1 MIDFLIS
8 RLLSAVLVIAGVVC
22 LVFLLIHLIP
32 GDPVDVMLG
41 ESARPADREALRHAM
56 GLDQSVLSQLT
67 RYLTGLLQLDLGDSL
82 YAKQPVVGLLA
93 ERIPA
98 TLQLAFAALLCAFA
112 IALPLGIVAAVK
124 RGTIWDLGA
133 MSFSTLGI
141 SIPNF
146 LLGPMLILLFS
157 LWLGWTPVSG
167 RESSAS
173 LVLPAITLG
182 TGFAAILARM
192 IRSSLLE
199 VMGEDYV
206 RTARAK
212 GLDEP
217 HVLWRH
223 AMRNAWLPV
232 VTLIGLQLGA
242 LLGGAVV
249 TEVVFDWPGIGSLMI
264 DSIQRR
270 DYPVVQGCVLF
281 VSLTYVLVNTVTD
294 IAYGLV
300 DPRIRYGGKS

>member
-1 MIDFLIS
+1 MINFLLS
-8 RLLSAVLVIAGVVC
+8 RLFSALLVIVGVVC

-41 ESARPADREALRHAM
+41 ESARPADREALRSSL
-56 GLDQSVLSQLT
+56 GLDQPMGVQLADYLGGVL
-67 RYLTGLLQLDLGDSL
+67 RLDLGTSL
-82 YAKQPVVGLLA
+82 HSDQPVSQLMA
-93 ERIPA
+93 KRIPA
-98 TLQLAFAALLCAFA
+98 TLQLALAALLCALLL
-112 IALPLGIVAAVK
+112 ALPLGMLAAVR
-124 RGTIWDLGA
+124 RGSAWDWGA
-133 MSFSTLGI
+133 MGFSTLGV
-141 SIPNF
+141 SLPNF
-146 LLGPMLILLFS
+146 WLGPLLILCFS

-173 LVLPAITLG
+173 LILPALTLG

-199 VMGEDYV
+199 VLGEDFV

-212 GLDEP
+212 GLAQGQ
-217 HVLWRH
+217 VLWRH

-232 VTLIGLQLGA
+232 LTLIGMQLGG

-249 TEVVFDWPGIGSLMI
+249 TEVVFDWPGIGTLMI
-264 DSIQRR
+264 DAIQRR

-281 VSLTYVLVNTVTD
+281 VSLTYVLVNTLTD
-294 IAYGLV
+294 MLYGVV
-300 DPRIRYGGKS
+300 DPRIRQGRAA

>member
-1 MIDFLIS
+1 MARFLFA
-8 RLLSAVLVIAGVVC
+8 RLFSALLVILGVVC

-41 ESARPADREALRHAM
+41 ESARPADRAALRVDL
-56 GLDQSVLSQLT
+56 GLDQPMGRQLADYLS
-67 RYLTGLLQLDLGDSL
+67 GVAQLDLGDSL
-82 YAKQPVVGLLA
+82 HSGLPVVQLLA
-93 ERIPA
+93 ERLPA
-98 TLQLAFAALLCAFA
+98 TLQLAIAALVCALLL
-112 IALPLGIVAAVK
+112 ALPLGILAAVK
-124 RGTIWDLGA
+124 RGSAWDMTA
-133 MSFSTLGI
+133 MGFSTLGV

-146 LLGPMLILLFS
+146 WLGPLLILLFS
-157 LWLGWTPVSG
+157 LTLGWTPVSG
-167 RESSAS
+167 RESASS
-173 LVLPAITLG
+173 LVLPALTLG

-199 VMGEDYV
+199 VLNEDFV

-212 GLDEP
+212 GLAERQ
-217 HVLWRH
+217 VLWRH

-232 VTLIGLQLGA
+232 LTLIGVQLGA

-264 DSIQRR
+264 DAIQRR

-281 VSLTYVLVNTVTD
+281 VSLSYVLVNTLTD
-294 IAYGLV
+294 LLYGV
-300 DPRIRYGGKS
+300 ADPRTRQQGTA

>member
-1 MIDFLIS
+1 MAQFLFA
-8 RLLSAVLVIAGVVC
+8 RLVSALLVMLGVVC

-41 ESARPADREALRHAM
+41 ESARPADRAALRTSL
-56 GLDQSVLSQLT
+56 GLDQPIGTQLSGYLSGVL
-67 RYLTGLLQLDLGDSL
+67 RLDLGTSL
-82 YAKQPVVGLLA
+82 HSNQPVSQLLA
-93 ERIPA
+93 SRIPA
-98 TLQLAFAALLCAFA
+98 TLQLAFAALTCALVL
-112 IALPLGIVAAVK
+112 ALPLGLLAATR
-124 RGTIWDLGA
+124 RGTGWDWGA
-133 MSFSTLGI
+133 MGFSTLGV

-146 LLGPMLILLFS
+146 WLGPLLILCFS

-167 RESSAS
+167 RETGAS
-173 LVLPAITLG
+173 LILPAVTLG

-199 VMGEDYV
+199 ILGEDFV

-212 GLDEP
+212 GLAEGQ
-217 HVLWRH
+217 VLWRH

-232 VTLIGLQLGA
+232 LTLIGMQLGA

-264 DSIQRR
+264 DAIQRR

-281 VSLTYVLVNTVTD
+281 VSLAYVLVNTLTD
-294 IAYGLV
+294 MLYGVV
-300 DPRIRYGGKS
+300 DPRIRQGGRA

>member
-1 MIDFLIS
+1 MAQFLFA
-8 RLLSAVLVIAGVVC
+8 RLVSALLVMLGVVC

-41 ESARPADREALRHAM
+41 ESARPADRAALRTSL
-56 GLDQSVLSQLT
+56 GLDQPIGTQLSGYLSGVL
-67 RYLTGLLQLDLGDSL
+67 RLDLGTSL
-82 YAKQPVVGLLA
+82 HSNQPVSQLLA
-93 ERIPA
+93 SRIPA
-98 TLQLAFAALLCAFA
+98 TLQLAFAALACALVL
-112 IALPLGIVAAVK
+112 ALPLGLLAATR
-124 RGTIWDLGA
+124 RGTGWDWGA
-133 MSFSTLGI
+133 MGFSTLGV

-146 LLGPMLILLFS
+146 WLGPLLILCFS

-167 RESSAS
+167 RETAAS
-173 LVLPAITLG
+173 LILPAVTLG

-199 VMGEDYV
+199 ILGEDFV

-212 GLDEP
+212 GLAEGQ
-217 HVLWRH
+217 VLWRH

-232 VTLIGLQLGA
+232 LTLIGMQLGA

-264 DSIQRR
+264 DAIQRR

-281 VSLTYVLVNTVTD
+281 VSLAYVLVNTLTD
-294 IAYGLV
+294 MLYGVV
-300 DPRIRYGGKS
+300 DPRIRQGGRA

>member
-1 MIDFLIS
+1 MSDFLLS
-8 RLLSAVLVIAGVVC
+8 RLLSALLVIAGVVC

-41 ESARPADREALRHAM
+41 ESALPADREALRVVL
-56 GLDQSVLSQLT
+56 GLDQPIASQLAH
-67 RYLTGLLQLDLGDSL
+67 YLSGLFQMDMGISL
-82 YAKQPVVGLLA
+82 HSKRPVVEILA

-98 TLQLAFAALLCAFA
+98 TLALAFAALACALLV
-112 IALPLGIVAAVK
+112 ALPLGILAAVR
-124 RGTIWDLGA
+124 RGTGWDWGA
-133 MSFSTLGI
+133 MGFSTLGI

-146 LLGPMLILLFS
+146 WLGPMLILLFS

-167 RESSAS
+167 RETAAS
-173 LVLPAITLG
+173 LLLPAITLG

-199 VMGEDYV
+199 VLDEEYV

-212 GLDEP
+212 GLAEQQI
-217 HVLWRH
+217 LWRH

-232 VTLIGLQLGA
+232 VTLVGLQLGA

-249 TEVVFDWPGIGSLMI
+249 TEVVFDWPGVGSLMI
-264 DSIQRR
+264 DAIQRR
-270 DYPVVQGCVLF
+270 DYPMVQGCVLF
-281 VSLTYVLVNTVTD
+281 VSLAYVLVNTLTD
-294 IAYGLV
+294 IVYGLV
-300 DPRIRYGGKS
+300 DPRIRDRRRL